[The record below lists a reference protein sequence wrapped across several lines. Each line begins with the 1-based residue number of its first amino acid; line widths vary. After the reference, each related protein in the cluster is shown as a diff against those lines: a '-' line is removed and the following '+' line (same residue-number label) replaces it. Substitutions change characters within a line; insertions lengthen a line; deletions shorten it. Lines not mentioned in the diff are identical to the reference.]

1 MNPALPTD
9 SAQLQAL
16 LVAERT
22 AHALTQT
29 QRDAMQLER
38 DTARVLLQQT
48 TLERDEAK
56 AKLQALLKRYFGRSS
71 ERLDPNQLA

>member
-38 DTARVLLQQT
+38 DTARVLL
-48 TLERDEAK
+48 
-56 AKLQALLKRYFGRSS
+56 
-71 ERLDPNQLA
+71 